1 MTYEEYLNAIE
12 VLKTTNSNELKDKLL
27 EQPLNDNIKHL
38 LTPKIKELIEYKL
51 KKSVNKIIRNLT
63 EIFNDVN
70 ILDYYLLNLKK
81 EITFIYDLTKLK
93 CFTKEEQQELQQ
105 NLQEDVEEIY
115 NILEKEAS
123 YIDSIGILSQII
135 KNNRIKWK

>member
-51 KKSVNKIIRNLT
+51 KKTVNKIIRNLT